1 MSVGRF
7 RDGLSAVHGLLCHTN
22 VSIPDSYYI
31 VCLLFITVNI
41 VFGRFSPVLRA
52 RREII
57 LR

>member
-1 MSVGRF
+1 VSVGRF
-7 RDGLSAVHGLLCHTN
+7 RDGLSAVHGFLCHTN

-41 VFGRFSPVLRA
+41 VLGRFSTVLRA
-52 RREII
+52 RREIV